1 MIDEEMEN
9 EWNNL
14 FELKGKLDA
23 INKILKLHEDNELIF
38 DKNWLLINVA
48 GLTQEEIDVN
58 EEYKKNNS

>member
-38 DKNWLLINVA
+38 DKNEDL
-48 GLTQEEIDVN
+48 DC
-58 EEYKKNNS
+58 KNSLPKISIAKA